1 MSGHFKAFR
10 KRSRTG
16 GFTLLEIVV
25 VLILLGI
32 LASVAIAH
40 YFDVSEEAAQ
50 KAAQAA
56 VAEIQA
62 RIDSEFTTRIVRG
75 EKCSVAREYASNL
88 ANVADSVGSGAVATA
103 SDDETGS
110 ADRVLKFGEF
120 TVTDSSAWNSGQKK
134 ITVTIETH
142 TFRQQGPLIQPT
154 CEDTD
159 ESSSSGDSSSGGGS
173 DSGSGGGTDTG
184 GTDTDSGDN
193 SGTDTG
199 DKGTGDDDDDGDSG
213 SNPIITELEKIG
225 AASYEEVRSQFD
237 NSEINMVQVNWRDKN
252 DEGFLFSSTVTSPK
266 SYYVTTHGFDF
277 CRKHTTLEKS
287 DHFENNPDLDNSI
300 DDATLAVKLNTDE
313 WYVAVEIE
321 HSGNPSGQYAYYDSK
336 GNKFTK
342 ETLPKG
348 TIAYVTDENGNKV
361 LYALIKDIPLDG
373 TSSTNSIWIGGKEY
387 TDAFCTAYTPITTE
401 KRGIWLKINN
411 PTGHIFTYDT
421 DPFHWW

>member
-10 KRSRTG
+10 KRSRAG

-103 SDDETGS
+103 ADDETGS

-213 SNPIITELEKIG
+213 SNRIITALKEIG
-225 AASYEEVRSQFD
+225 AASYEDIREKFAKTT
-237 NSEINMVQVNWRDKN
+237 EETVNYVSIPWKYKDT
-252 DEGFLFSSTVTSPK
+252 DGFLFYSSYTK
-266 SYYVTTHGFDF
+266 SYYVAYQGISFS
-277 CRKHTTLEKS
+277 RKNITVNIEQNVDYTDKEQNSAAHKIDTSLTNLYTVEKKDNWPLYAYFKDS
-287 DHFENNPDLDNSI
+287 DGNAVNGAMPVGALIFVEQSENTGKYDLYYLMKSLNQTDQGW
-300 DDATLAVKLNTDE
+300 AGPGTREGTWVKLLNADPYLITGR
-313 WYVAVEIE
+313 Y
-321 HSGNPSGQYAYYDSK
+321 NPYGDNQ
-336 GNKFTK
+336 N
-342 ETLPKG
+342 
-348 TIAYVTDENGNKV
+348 
-361 LYALIKDIPLDG
+361 
-373 TSSTNSIWIGGKEY
+373 
-387 TDAFCTAYTPITTE
+387 
-401 KRGIWLKINN
+401 
-411 PTGHIFTYDT
+411 
-421 DPFHWW
+421 